1 MMHFISAVMMDRKHT
16 SVRIELTLRVM
27 LTSTITDSRLIS
39 KMVSVDTDLVGASGY
54 LRRVKA
60 THLMQNPLNTVIIW
74 QHVPSSAVSE
84 LRLRPRRRTIT
95 VEWRSGHY
103 STHAVR
109 RRDMLRL
116 LDPRQ
121 SVGQWV
127 NSFALS

>member
-1 MMHFISAVMMDRKHT
+1 
-16 SVRIELTLRVM
+16 
-27 LTSTITDSRLIS
+27 
-39 KMVSVDTDLVGASGY
+39 MVSVDTDPAGASGY

-127 NSFALS
+127 NRFALS

>member
-1 MMHFISAVMMDRKHT
+1 
-16 SVRIELTLRVM
+16 
-27 LTSTITDSRLIS
+27 
-39 KMVSVDTDLVGASGY
+39 MVSVDTEGVTPLLY

-60 THLMQNPLNTVIIW
+60 RHPMQNPLNTVIIW

-103 STHAVR
+103 STHTVR

-116 LDPRQ
+116 LDRRQ
-121 SVGQWV
+121 SVGKWV
-127 NSFALS
+127 NTFALS